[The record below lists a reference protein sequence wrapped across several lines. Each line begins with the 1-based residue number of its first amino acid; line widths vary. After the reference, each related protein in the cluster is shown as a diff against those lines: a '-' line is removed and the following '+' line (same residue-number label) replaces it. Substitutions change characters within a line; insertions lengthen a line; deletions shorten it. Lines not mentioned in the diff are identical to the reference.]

1 MHAFNSALGPIDM
14 QATIPQIDLS
24 PSQGAEFSG
33 SQSMS
38 ISKEDPD
45 VQISRLA
52 HMPVVHVAHLLRL
65 ANRGEPG
72 DAPVR

>member
-33 SQSMS
+33 SQSML
-38 ISKEDPD
+38 I
-45 VQISRLA
+45 
-52 HMPVVHVAHLLRL
+52 
-65 ANRGEPG
+65 GE
-72 DAPVR
+72 